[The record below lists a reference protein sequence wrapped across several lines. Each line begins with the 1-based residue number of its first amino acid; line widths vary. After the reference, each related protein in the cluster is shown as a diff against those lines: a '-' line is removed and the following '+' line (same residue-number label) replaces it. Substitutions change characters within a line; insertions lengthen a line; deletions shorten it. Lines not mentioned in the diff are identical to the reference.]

1 MKRGRKSR
9 AELEMTDSVIVD
21 VSQRIPP
28 PPPSELNDAQAQ
40 VWRDAV
46 ASMPGNWLQRGAHAL
61 LVEYT
66 RHVCRSRLL
75 EQQIALFDT
84 EWIRADGGLERFDRL
99 LGMAER
105 ETKALTACARAL
117 RLTPQA
123 QMHPRSAGRLINNL
137 PSGVE
142 SPWSGAKLW
151 TSES

>member
-9 AELEMTDSVIVD
+9 AELEMTDTVIVD
-21 VSQRIPP
+21 VSRRMPP
-28 PPPSELNDAQAQ
+28 SPPSELTDAQAQ
-40 VWRDAV
+40 VWRDAAV
-46 ASMPGNWLQRGAHAL
+46 SMPGNWLQRGAYAL

-84 EWIRADGGLERFDRL
+84 EWIRAKGGLERLDRL
-99 LGMAER
+99 LAMGER

-123 QMHPRSAGRLINNL
+123 QMHPRVAGRRLAEVS
-137 PSGVE
+137 PYP
-142 SPWSGAKLW
+142 SPWSGA
-151 TSES
+151 E